1 MSRFGN
7 LAVARRETS
16 ENAFNT
22 SPSTYFVGNTSSC
35 WDIVN

>member
-1 MSRFGN
+1 MSHFGN

-22 SPSTYFVGNTSSC
+22 SPSTYFVCNSSLC
-35 WDIVN
+35 WDILN